1 MFFSLLLLSS
11 CCAQPTHSL
20 FASSCFISHKFYLLK
35 RDRQEV
41 FRPGV
46 TERPEPVPALPTAVD
61 VYSETDSQPALPGP
75 GLARSLGCAAGQG

>member
-1 MFFSLLLLSS
+1 MPLPIHQDYTSL
-11 CCAQPTHSL
+11 
-20 FASSCFISHKFYLLK
+20 FISHKFYLLK

-61 VYSETDSQPALPGP
+61 VYSETDSQPSLPGP
-75 GLARSLGCAAGQG
+75 GLARSLGGAALQGRAAVLLLCAVL